1 MEQLRNE
8 LSETADDAK
17 EYINLQLTLYK
28 LKSAKLLSKLLVKLL
43 KFFIFTNIALITL
56 IFTSFA
62 AATFI
67 DSFSNTPGLGFAVV
81 ALFFVMVGV
90 VLMVMRK
97 RILEE
102 PVIRMVVTYFFGKE
116 Q

>member
-17 EYINLQLTLYK
+17 EYIDLQLTLYK
-28 LKSAKLLSKLLVKLL
+28 LKGAKLLSKLLVKLL
-43 KFFIFTNIALITL
+43 KIFIFTNIALITL

-67 DSFSNTPGLGFAVV
+67 DSYLNIS
-81 ALFFVMVGV
+81 
-90 VLMVMRK
+90 
-97 RILEE
+97 
-102 PVIRMVVTYFFGKE
+102 
-116 Q
+116 